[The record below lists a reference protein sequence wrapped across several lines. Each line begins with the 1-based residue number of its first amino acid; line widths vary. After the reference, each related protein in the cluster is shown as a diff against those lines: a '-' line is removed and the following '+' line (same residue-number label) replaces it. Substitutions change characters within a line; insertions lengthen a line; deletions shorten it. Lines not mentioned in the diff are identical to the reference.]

1 MTRSGRMQ
9 SMVRSP
15 LVALRR
21 FDGLRWLSILCV
33 VAGALNCN
41 STRAW
46 AQADGFEDLL
56 EGRLKP
62 GSQAKATFT
71 AELSPSTAQ
80 PGDEVTLTVTAKLPP
95 KTYIYSTTGDFE
107 LRTRITVTA
116 MFGLEAIESDFRADR
131 DPVTK
136 LDPVLNQPLSKFH
149 GDVSWTKKFRVE
161 AGVDPRKVEIDL
173 ELEGQYCSEG
183 AGGQCTLLVPP
194 VKLRAA
200 LAVAKVDRTDPA
212 GAPVAVVPASNAATF
227 DLTKRPKR
235 GKTNPVELHLKL
247 AEVNGSSGKKV
258 KLAITMNLDEEW
270 HTFSTTFKGDG
281 GTATE
286 IALEK
291 VYGLKAIGNGFVPSR
306 PPEIKV
312 EEALNLR
319 QEVYHNSITWVQEF
333 EVIADKPRQFGVEG
347 SITYQTCKQSC
358 LPPRSEPFVLGVLD
372 ANSEPPGKIGLYE
385 EPVAAAAPAPDH
397 VTGPRPQDKGLLVF
411 LLTAMGAGA
420 VALLT
425 PCVFPMIPIT
435 VSFFLKQN
443 ESKGGRPV
451 VLALV
456 FSAAI
461 VAAFVL
467 IGVGIAAIFGAT
479 KPNEL
484 ANNWILNLFLSTV
497 FFAFALNMLGMFEIQ
512 VPSWILNMTS
522 SGEQS
527 GGYIGVI
534 FMALTFVLTSFS
546 CTFAFVGSLLA
557 AAAQGEYYWP
567 VLGMAA
573 FGATFATPFFVLA
586 LMPGTL
592 KSLPKSGGWLN
603 AVKVVMGF
611 VELGVA
617 VKYISIV
624 DQQWNSVPWLF
635 DFTNVMMLWAVLS
648 ACTGLY
654 LLGQFRL
661 SHDSPVQGLSP
672 VRVLLA
678 TGFLLLGGLFVVG
691 LAQPQRDAWFVDQLV
706 SFAPARLDNTEFELD
721 FDIAVANA
729 SAAKQPLFVDFTGV
743 FCTNCRLMEKRM
755 AKPINHNRLAKFVQ
769 VQLYTDKVP
778 KLTNEVEAKRILARN
793 VALQV
798 DWFGDVT
805 LPSYAVVTPDG
816 KTILSTFFGL
826 EQHEGD
832 FAHFLDDGWAKWQA
846 IKGRNLTER
855 AASQP
860 AASLR

>member
-1 MTRSGRMQ
+1 MQ
-9 SMVRSP
+9 SMVCSSQG
-15 LVALRR
+15 VLRR
-21 FDGLRWLSILCV
+21 FDSWRWLSILCV
-33 VAGALNCN
+33 VALVSN
-41 STRAW
+41 STRLW
-46 AQADGFEDLL
+46 AQAEGFEDLL

-62 GSQAKATFT
+62 NAQPKATFA

-80 PGDEVTLTVTAKLPP
+80 PGAEVTLTVTAKLPP
-95 KTYIYSTTGDFE
+95 NTYIYSTTGDFD
-107 LRTRITVTA
+107 LRTKITVTNLI
-116 MFGLEAIESDFRADR
+116 GLEPINIEFTPDR

-136 LDPVLNQPLSKFH
+136 QDPVFNRPLSKFH
-149 GDVSWTKKFRVE
+149 GDVSWSKKFRVQTG
-161 AGVDPRKVEIDL
+161 ADPEKVEVDL
-173 ELEGQYCSEG
+173 EIEGQYCSEG
-183 AGGQCTLLVPP
+183 PGGQCTLLVPP

-200 LAVAKVDRTDPA
+200 LASLRRDASTVAD
-212 GAPVAVVPASNAATF
+212 APVPAVETPKNEPVF
-227 DLTKRPKR
+227 EFTKRPTR
-235 GKTNPVELHLKL
+235 GKTNPVELQFQL
-247 AEVNGSSGKKV
+247 AEDKTSAGKKV
-258 KLAITMNLDEEW
+258 KLAITMKLDAGW
-270 HTFSTTFKGDG
+270 HTFSTTFKGEG
-281 GTATE
+281 GSPTE
-286 IALEK
+286 ITLDK
-291 VYGLKAIGNGFVPSR
+291 ISGLKPIGNGFIPGR
-306 PPEIKV
+306 APEIKV
-312 EEALNLR
+312 EEELNLR
-319 QEVYHNSITWVQEF
+319 LEVYHESITWVQEF
-333 EVIADKPRQFGVEG
+333 EILPDTKPNEFGVEG

-358 LPPRSEPFVLGVLD
+358 LPPRSEPFRLGVVH
-372 ANSEPPGKIGLYE
+372 ATAERTST
-385 EPVAAAAPAPDH
+385 PAPPAVSTPEH
-397 VTGPRPQDKGLLVF
+397 VAGPRPQDKGLLVF

-443 ESKGGRPV
+443 ESKGSRPV
-451 VLALV
+451 ILAMV
-456 FSAAI
+456 FSTAI

-484 ANNWILNLFLSTV
+484 ANNWILNLFLSSV
-497 FFAFALNMLGMFEIQ
+497 FFAFALNMLGLFEIQ
-512 VPSWILNMTS
+512 VPSWLLNLTS

-527 GGYIGVI
+527 GGYIGVV

-573 FGATFATPFFVLA
+573 FGATFATPFFLLA

-635 DFTNVMMLWAVLS
+635 DFTSVMMLWAVLS
-648 ACTGLY
+648 VSTGLY

-672 VRVLLA
+672 LRVLLA
-678 TGFLLLGGLFVVG
+678 TGFLMLGGLFVVG
-691 LAQPQRDAWFVDQLV
+691 LAQPQREAWFVDQLV
-706 SFAPARLDNTEFELD
+706 SFAPARLDSNEFEMD
-721 FDIAVANA
+721 FDLAVANA
-729 SAAKQPLFVDFTGV
+729 TAAKQPLFIDFTGV

-755 AKPINHNRLAKFVQ
+755 AKPINHSRLAKFVQ

-778 KLTNEVEAKRILARN
+778 KLTNDADAKRILARN

-805 LPSYAVVTPDG
+805 LPSYAIVTPDG
-816 KTILSTFFGL
+816 KTILSSFFGL

-832 FAHFLDDGWAKWQA
+832 FAHFLDEGWVKWQA
-846 IKGRNLTER
+846 VKSQSLADRSP
-855 AASQP
+855 SQP
-860 AASLR
+860 GTPLR

>member
-15 LVALRR
+15 KVAFPR
-21 FDGLRWLSILCV
+21 FQGMRWLSLLCMI
-33 VAGALNCN
+33 AGALVCH

-46 AQADGFEDLL
+46 GQAGFEDLL
-56 EGRLKP
+56 DGRLKP
-62 GSQAKATFT
+62 GSQPKAAFT
-71 AELSPSTAQ
+71 AELTPSTAQ
-80 PGDEVTLTVTAKLPP
+80 PGDVVTLTVTAKLPP
-95 KTYIYSTTGDFE
+95 KSYIYSTTGDFQ
-107 LRTRITVTA
+107 LRTKITVTSKI
-116 MFGLEAIESDFRADR
+116 GLEEAEADFHADR
-131 DPVTK
+131 EPETK

-161 AGVDPRKVEIDL
+161 AGADPGKVEIDL

-183 AGGQCTLLVPP
+183 LGGTCTLLVPP
-194 VKLRAA
+194 VKLRAS
-200 LAVAKVDRTDPA
+200 LASAKQDTTRVADAP
-212 GAPVAVVPASNAATF
+212 APVADAPQNEPVF
-227 DLTKRPKR
+227 EFTKRPTR
-235 GKTNPVELHLKL
+235 GKTNPAELHFQL
-247 AEVNGSSGKKV
+247 AEDKESSGKKV
-258 KLAITMNLDEEW
+258 KLAITMKLDPGW
-270 HTFSTTFKGDG
+270 HTFSTTFKGEG
-281 GTATE
+281 GSPTE
-286 IALEK
+286 ITLDK
-291 VYGLKAIGNGFVPSR
+291 ISGLKPIGKGFAPSR
-306 PPEIKV
+306 EPEIKV
-312 EEALNLR
+312 EKELELR
-319 QEVYHNSITWVQEF
+319 LEVYHESITWVQEF
-333 EVIADKPRQFGVEG
+333 ELLPDTKPNEFGVEG
-347 SITYQTCKQSC
+347 SITYQTCKSSC
-358 LPPRSEPFVLGVLD
+358 LPARSEPFVLGVVKAD
-372 ANSEPPGKIGLYE
+372 ALTATAVAPPPEHAI
-385 EPVAAAAPAPDH
+385 
-397 VTGPRPQDKGLLVF
+397 GPRPQDKGLLVF

-443 ESKGGRPV
+443 EAKGGRPI

-461 VAAFVL
+461 VAAFVV

-512 VPSWILNMTS
+512 VPSWLLNLTS

-527 GGYIGVI
+527 GGYIGVV

-557 AAAQGEYYWP
+557 AAAQGDYYWP

-573 FGATFATPFFVLA
+573 FGATFATPFFLLA

-672 VRVLLA
+672 IRVLLA

-691 LAQPQRDAWFVDQLV
+691 LAQPQREAWFVDQLV
-706 SFAPARLDNTEFELD
+706 SFAPARLDSTEFELD
-721 FDIAVANA
+721 FDVAVANA
-729 SAAKQPLFVDFTGV
+729 SQANRPMFVDFTGV

-755 AKPINHNRLAKFVQ
+755 AKPINHSRLAKFVQ

-778 KLTNEVEAKRILARN
+778 KLTNEADAKRILARN

-816 KTILSTFFGL
+816 KTILSSFFGL

-832 FAHFLDDGWAKWQA
+832 FAQFLDDGWMKWQSV
-846 IKGRNLTER
+846 KGHSPNER

-860 AASLR
+860 VSPMH